1 MNTNEKR
8 ILIFSS
14 MSHFF
19 THFYILIFPVLIIP
33 LSRDLHIPLDKVIG
47 LSFLMYLFYGLAAVP
62 WGLIADSTNPRTVM
76 GTGIVLSGGGLI
88 LSGIITSPA
97 VLPFTL
103 ALTGLGC
110 GAYHPSGLALV
121 SKGLKNRGKGLGIN
135 GIFGNMGMAAAPF
148 AAGILNYLL
157 GWRLT
162 LIILGTS
169 GILAG
174 IVSFTVPFSVP
185 RQGDLQKGHSVESGK
200 ILTLFLILCS
210 VVIFS
215 GLMYRTYTLI
225 FPAWL
230 EMRLSSLFTGLS
242 SIIAEGGSKLLHA
255 KADTLVASLITSAA
269 YIVGMFGQFTGGR
282 AADRMELRTAYLLFY
297 AMAFPSLILALIVQG
312 WFTLL
317 FAGIFIFF
325 AMGMQPIENSLY
337 AMLTPSRW
345 RSVGYGIKF
354 TLTFGIG
361 SLSVFIVKQAEP
373 SWGLNGIILLAAG
386 YLFLTITLA
395 LILRLTNRND
405 TIRHS

>member
-19 THFYILIFPVLIIP
+19 THFYILIFPVLVIP
-33 LSRDLHIPLDKVIG
+33 LSRALNIPLDTVIG
-47 LSFLMYLFYGLAAVP
+47 LSFLMYLLYGLAAVP
-62 WGLIADSTNPRTVM
+62 WGFIADNTSPRGVM
-76 GTGIVLSGGGLI
+76 STGIILAGSGLI
-88 LSGIITSPA
+88 LSGSISNPA
-97 VLPFTL
+97 ALPYTL

-121 SKGLKNRGKGLGIN
+121 SKGLKKRGKGLGIN
-135 GIFGNMGMAAAPF
+135 GIFGNLGMAAAPF

-162 LIILGTS
+162 LIILGLS

-174 IVSFTVPFSVP
+174 IASFAVPFSVP
-185 RQGDLQKGHSVESGK
+185 RHGDLQEGTGVEGGK
-200 ILTLFLILCS
+200 VLKLFLVLCS

-225 FPAWL
+225 FPAWM
-230 EMRLSSLFTGLS
+230 EMRLSSFFTGILSLS
-242 SIIAEGGSKLLHA
+242 SKT
-255 KADTLVASLITSAA
+255 DTLIAALITSAA
-269 YIVGMFGQFTGGR
+269 YVVGMFGQFTGGR
-282 AADRMELRTAYLLFY
+282 TADRMELRTAYLFFY
-297 AMAFPSLILALIVQG
+297 AMAFPALILALVMKG

-361 SLSVFIVKQAEP
+361 SLSVFIVKKAEP
-373 SWGLNGIILLAAG
+373 YWGLNGIILLASG
-386 YLFLTITLA
+386 YLLVTIFFA
-395 LILRLTNRND
+395 LILRLTDRND

>member
-1 MNTNEKR
+1 MDTNEKR
-8 ILIFSS
+8 ILIFAS

-19 THFYILIFPVLIIP
+19 THFYMLIFPVLVIP
-33 LSRDLHIPLDKVIG
+33 LSRGLNIPLDTVIG
-47 LSFLMYLFYGLAAVP
+47 LSFLMYLLYGLAAVP
-62 WGLIADSTNPRTVM
+62 WGFIADNTRPRVIM
-76 GTGIVLSGGGLI
+76 STGIILAGGGLI
-88 LSGIITSPA
+88 LSGSISNHA
-97 VLPFTL
+97 ALPYTL

-121 SKGLKNRGKGLGIN
+121 SKGLKKRGKGLGIN
-135 GIFGNMGMAAAPF
+135 GIFGNLGMAAAPF

-162 LIILGTS
+162 LIILGIS

-174 IVSFTVPFSVP
+174 ITSFAVPFSVP
-185 RQGDLQKGHSVESGK
+185 RHGDLQEGTGVEK
-200 ILTLFLILCS
+200 AKVLKLFLVLCS

-225 FPAWL
+225 FPAWM
-230 EMRLSSLFTGLS
+230 EMRLSSFFAGIS
-242 SIIAEGGSKLLHA
+242 SLISKGGSTLLQA
-255 KADTLVASLITSAA
+255 KTDTLIAALITSAA
-269 YIVGMFGQFTGGR
+269 YVVGMFGQFTGGR
-282 AADRMELRTAYLLFY
+282 TADRVELRTAYLFFY
-297 AMAFPSLILALIVQG
+297 AMAFPALILALVLKG

-361 SLSVFIVKQAEP
+361 SLSVFIVKKAEP
-373 SWGLNGIILLAAG
+373 LWGLNGIILLAAG
-386 YLFLTITLA
+386 YLFVTIMLA

>member
-19 THFYILIFPVLIIP
+19 THFYILIFPVLVIP
-33 LSRDLHIPLDKVIG
+33 LSRALNIPLDTVIG
-47 LSFLMYLFYGLAAVP
+47 LSFLMYLLYGLAAVP
-62 WGLIADSTNPRTVM
+62 WGFIADNTSPRGVM
-76 GTGIVLSGGGLI
+76 STGIILAGSGLI
-88 LSGIITSPA
+88 LSGSISNPA
-97 VLPFTL
+97 ALPYTL

-121 SKGLKNRGKGLGIN
+121 SKGLKKRGKGLGIN
-135 GIFGNMGMAAAPF
+135 GIFGNLGMAAAPF

-162 LIILGTS
+162 LIILGLS

-174 IVSFTVPFSVP
+174 IASFAVPFSVP
-185 RQGDLQKGHSVESGK
+185 RHGDLQEGTGVEGGK
-200 ILTLFLILCS
+200 ILKLFLVLCS

-225 FPAWL
+225 FPAWM
-230 EMRLSSLFTGLS
+230 EMRLSSFFTGILSLS
-242 SIIAEGGSKLLHA
+242 SKT
-255 KADTLVASLITSAA
+255 DTLIAALITSAA
-269 YIVGMFGQFTGGR
+269 YVVGMFGQFTGGR
-282 AADRMELRTAYLLFY
+282 TADRMELRTAYLFFY
-297 AMAFPSLILALIVQG
+297 AMAFPALILALVMKG

-361 SLSVFIVKQAEP
+361 SLSVFIVKKAEP
-373 SWGLNGIILLAAG
+373 YWGLNGIILLASG
-386 YLFLTITLA
+386 YLLVTIFFA
-395 LILRLTNRND
+395 LILRLTDRND

>member
-19 THFYILIFPVLIIP
+19 THFYILIFPVLVIP
-33 LSRDLHIPLDKVIG
+33 LSRALNIPLDTVIG
-47 LSFLMYLFYGLAAVP
+47 LSFLMYLLYGLAAVP
-62 WGLIADSTNPRTVM
+62 WGFIADNTSPRGVM
-76 GTGIVLSGGGLI
+76 STGIILAGSGLI
-88 LSGIITSPA
+88 LSGSISNPA
-97 VLPFTL
+97 ALPYTL

-121 SKGLKNRGKGLGIN
+121 SKGLKKRGKGLGIN
-135 GIFGNMGMAAAPF
+135 GIFGNLGMAAAPF

-162 LIILGTS
+162 LIILGLS

-174 IVSFTVPFSVP
+174 IASFAVPFSVP
-185 RQGDLQKGHSVESGK
+185 RHGDLQEGTGVEGGK
-200 ILTLFLILCS
+200 ILKLFLVLCS

-225 FPAWL
+225 FPAWM
-230 EMRLSSLFTGLS
+230 EMRLSSFFTGILSLS
-242 SIIAEGGSKLLHA
+242 SKT
-255 KADTLVASLITSAA
+255 DTLIAALITSAA
-269 YIVGMFGQFTGGR
+269 YVVGMFGQFTGGR
-282 AADRMELRTAYLLFY
+282 TADRMELRTAYLFFY
-297 AMAFPSLILALIVQG
+297 AMAFPALILALVMKG

-325 AMGMQPIENSLY
+325 VMGMQPIENSLY

-361 SLSVFIVKQAEP
+361 SLSVFIVKKAEP
-373 SWGLNGIILLAAG
+373 YWGLNGIILLAAG
-386 YLFLTITLA
+386 YLLVTIFFA
-395 LILRLTNRND
+395 LILRLTDRND